1 MTDTYRIAFYRK
13 QHGTAG
19 LPRWPMYIAIISPGK
34 LLERVNNLTG
44 HQLAVNV
51 SLDTYQLL
59 FTYSDE
65 LLLPSG
71 AGDPFDDPLKS
82 FHSVPS
88 PHPDSTL
95 TTYRLA
101 VYANPR
107 HCEDTQAALLAPG
120 WRPEDAKGFGEYHR
134 LLQAVDLKR
143 AELPVLDI
151 YTNEL
156 LHASSAIDAHQR
168 KMARFD
174 AAMFLSP
181 EELAA
186 QNELLAA
193 AERQIIGAERRA
205 GGHLVEKLY
214 GDTAADRAV
223 DAIPD
228 HLFLPPEVET

>member
-1 MTDTYRIAFYRK
+1 MSDAYQIAFYRERFDSSK
-13 QHGTAG
+13 R
-19 LPRWPMYIAIISPGK
+19 LRWPTYIAIISPGK
-34 LLERVNNLTG
+34 LPERVNNLTG
-44 HQLAVNV
+44 HQLAATV
-51 SLDTYQLL
+51 SLDTNQLL
-59 FTYSDE
+59 FTYPDE
-65 LLLPSG
+65 LLLPAGS
-71 AGDPFDDPLKS
+71 GDPFDDPLKS
-82 FHSVPS
+82 FHTAAP
-88 PHPDSTL
+88 PHPIPTL

-101 VYANPR
+101 VYANP
-107 HCEDTQAALLAPG
+107 HHYEDTQAALLTPG
-120 WRPEDAKGFGEYHR
+120 WRPEDAKGLSEYHR
-134 LLQAVDLKR
+134 LLQVADLKR
-143 AELPVLDI
+143 ADLPVFEA

-193 AERQIIGAERRA
+193 AERQIIGVERRT

-214 GDTAADRAV
+214 GDTATDRAV

-228 HLFLPPEVET
+228 RSVLHPDDKE